1 MNWSQEVKQEYKQK
15 ITIIMRV
22 GYAILQP
29 IEKKKSPFVIML
41 RAENGQCTMN
51 TLLPMQNRK
60 NVRLSMIIPL

>member
-1 MNWSQEVKQEYKQK
+1 MNWWQEVKQEYKQN

-29 IEKKKSPFVIML
+29 IEKKKKPI
-41 RAENGQCTMN
+41 RNHENGQCTMN